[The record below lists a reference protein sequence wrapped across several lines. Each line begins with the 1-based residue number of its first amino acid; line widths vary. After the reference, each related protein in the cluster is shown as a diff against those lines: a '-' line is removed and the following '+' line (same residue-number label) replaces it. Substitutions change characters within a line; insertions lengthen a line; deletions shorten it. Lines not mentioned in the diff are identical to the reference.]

1 MRLARACGAGEEV
14 EAFTNCS
21 RGRLIEKILE
31 RGQSISRSAEVIRV
45 IFQEFL
51 VGRLALRF
59 YRGLGRPLG
68 AVRLLLCFIQC
79 AEASVNSLI

>member
-59 YRGLGRPLG
+59 TEDSADRS
-68 AVRLLLCFIQC
+68 ALCACCC
-79 AEASVNSLI
+79 ASFSALRQVLTA